1 VAAGCSRASR
11 RFLPTPSLPLNA
23 AWRSLSTESRWL
35 WPRRSGPLTA
45 DGSLTTTPGAG
56 FSLNIPVGIISLLLT
71 SRLIQDPPHLRRRK
85 LSEMKIDYVGLG
97 FVALGLGT
105 LQIILDKG
113 QRDDWFESHFILALS
128 IISAASLLFVIWWE
142 WRQKDPVIDL
152 HLFR

>member
-1 VAAGCSRASR
+1 
-11 RFLPTPSLPLNA
+11 
-23 AWRSLSTESRWL
+23 
-35 WPRRSGPLTA
+35 
-45 DGSLTTTPGAG
+45 
-56 FSLNIPVGIISLLLT
+56 
-71 SRLIQDPPHLRRRK
+71 
-85 LSEMKIDYVGLG
+85 MKIDYVGLG

-152 HLFR
+152 HLFRERTSQQRISSCSCSGLPCWEALYCCRSLCRRCSDTQRSKPGWRSPRADSLSWC